1 MNQKIKLI
9 SNHNVIIIKFKIM
22 NIALVGCGSI
32 GSRYKENLT
41 RNYPYIENFYII
53 DNNKEVVQNLRKE
66 GFKSF
71 LSINEFIEEKIN
83 ISHGIVANWGPDHL
97 DTANKLIDQGCKK
110 LIIEKPLSSRKD
122 QLQIFKKRCMKENI
136 FVTVHHHWKY
146 TNISELI
153 KNTQEDHALGKPVG
167 VRLIG
172 GAVCLSTNGTHAF
185 DLSCEILETIPKSI
199 TSDLELDYINPRDKK
214 LINIGGM
221 ASYKMKNNTFIHVSL
236 TNTNSEALIIEFVY
250 RNASIKLLS
259 DSSLNLYKRDE
270 NDIKKFGDKITRYGE
285 LNFIKEIEFE
295 DRPTVGDV
303 LKNLIE
309 DKSPKV
315 SIQDAEIPVLMVLGA
330 LESHQKS
337 KRILFDNINDTGIL
351 IS

>member
-1 MNQKIKLI
+1 MINE
-9 SNHNVIIIKFKIM
+9 FKIM
-22 NIALVGCGSI
+22 NIALVGHGSI
-32 GSRYKENLT
+32 GSKYKENLIQHFP
-41 RNYPYIENFYII
+41 NIDNFYII
-53 DNNKEVVQNLRKE
+53 DNNKAVVQNLRKE
-66 GFKSF
+66 GFKSLECF
-71 LSINEFIEEKIN
+71 DELIKKKIN
-83 ISHGIVANWGPDHL
+83 ISHAIVANWGPDHL
-97 DTANKLIDQGCKK
+97 DTANKLIDLGCKK

-122 QLQIFKKRCMKENI
+122 QLQFFKERCMKENI

-146 TNISELI
+146 TDISEII
-153 KNTQEDHALGKPVG
+153 KNTQKDYELGKPVG

-199 TSDLELDYINPRDKK
+199 TSDLELDYINPRNNK
-214 LINIGGM
+214 LVNIGGM
-221 ASYKMKNNTFIHVSL
+221 ASYRMQNNTFIHVSL

-285 LNFIKEIEFE
+285 LNFIKEIDFK
-295 DRPTVGDV
+295 DKPTVRDV

-309 DKSPKV
+309 DESPKV

-330 LESHQKS
+330 LESHQKN
-337 KRILFDNINDTGIL
+337 KKIFFDNINDTGIL